1 MLRIVA
7 GNEQRETKGRGA
19 RSEVRSEGS
28 VLGPQKGRFGKPSE
42 GRVWLV
48 IRRGNGQNR
57 KVPNVR
63 VRLSSLRLR
72 RVRFGSVQQPSSSG
86 GFGS

>member
-42 GRVWLV
+42 GRVRLV

-72 RVRFGSVQQPSSSG
+72 RVRFLE
-86 GFGS
+86 